1 MPAFI
6 ADVPDASSGYLGYY
20 TASERQTTCG
30 NCHVGEQAD
39 WVQTKH
45 AGAWETLQA
54 SGGAQTFCE
63 GCHTVNSR
71 GNQPFATV
79 GYDKVKDVAYQDVQC
94 ESCHSP
100 GYNHVQNP
108 SVDANRPIP
117 SILIYPNSTSG
128 TTDTAAVVNSS
139 CGACHTDNSPAK
151 HHNYLKEWL
160 SSRHGIL
167 NSYAASNP
175 DCQSC
180 HEGKGALSAWG
191 VNTIYK
197 EKGTSTLLPQNCVV
211 CHDPHGEAKGSD
223 GLPLPGQLRF
233 AINTPVL
240 DQNLCTKCHNR
251 RSEASATSSSGPHG
265 AQGPVLFGT
274 AGYFPPG
281 TVYDTT
287 AILTTHGSTANP
299 RLCAGCHGSISG
311 REMDVAIKPDLLT
324 QASQNIQALRLVG
337 GQRVAPDLLARPPNS
352 RGPEQGPPF

>member
-1 MPAFI
+1 VYRDRLPGSSSYNPP
-6 ADVPDASSGYLGYY
+6 PDASSGYLGYY

-128 TTDTAAVVNSS
+128 TTT
-139 CGACHTDNSPAK
+139 PPR
-151 HHNYLKEWL
+151 W
-160 SSRHGIL
+160 
-167 NSYAASNP
+167 
-175 DCQSC
+175 
-180 HEGKGALSAWG
+180 
-191 VNTIYK
+191 
-197 EKGTSTLLPQNCVV
+197 STRV
-211 CHDPHGEAKGSD
+211 
-223 GLPLPGQLRF
+223 
-233 AINTPVL
+233 
-240 DQNLCTKCHNR
+240 
-251 RSEASATSSSGPHG
+251 
-265 AQGPVLFGT
+265 
-274 AGYFPPG
+274 
-281 TVYDTT
+281 
-287 AILTTHGSTANP
+287 
-299 RLCAGCHGSISG
+299 
-311 REMDVAIKPDLLT
+311 
-324 QASQNIQALRLVG
+324 
-337 GQRVAPDLLARPPNS
+337 VAPVTPITPPPSTTTTS
-352 RGPEQGPPF
+352 RNG